1 MSAPVMSPPPVPHYV
16 ATPTSQHGMPM
27 AHAQR
32 ATALEQFR
40 YTRAIAAKRV
50 AGAFNVNL
58 GGFAEPPVGHVSF
71 RGLGA
76 PPDPIPAADPAAG
89 TPIDPTTPV
98 TTPAPGTSASQLDA
112 ISGAMIAMSVAQ
124 SALWGAGLGWLS
136 AGDARGAATGSAGS
150 LAMTGVGLALV
161 GLVTGKNTLTLGAA
175 ALAVLAGGTAGY
187 LAYTRK
193 RGSKS

>member
-1 MSAPVMSPPPVPHYV
+1 MSAPVMSRPPAPEYV
-16 ATPTSQHGMPM
+16 ATPQSQHGMPM
-27 AHAQR
+27 AQR

-40 YTRAIAAKRV
+40 YTRALAAKRV

-58 GGFAEPPVGHVSF
+58 GAFAEPPVGHVTF

-76 PPDPIPAADPAAG
+76 PPDPVPAADPAAG
-89 TPIDPTTPV
+89 TPIDPTAPITTPV
-98 TTPAPGTSASQLDA
+98 PGADASKLDS

-161 GLVTGKNTLTLGAA
+161 GLVTGKNTLAMAAA

-187 LAYTRK
+187 LAYTRR
-193 RGSKS
+193 RGGKS